1 MKYGLLD
8 LPSPLLT
15 AIDDGLDSLGLPAV
29 VRVLIYAAA
38 SAWLCMALYR
48 RLSRQSELAEL
59 ATASRALRR
68 ELADYDG
75 PFDGLMKR
83 VRKLLGL
90 SSRHLRLSF
99 LPAMLG
105 GLPLLLVLPWMSN
118 QFGLTVPAAGST
130 VTVTVESMESSAS
143 LPRWT
148 DSQASWNSETQG
160 WQVKWPEADQPIELR
175 NEGQVLLRLP
185 LEAPAS
191 IVHRRVPAFNW
202 LLGNP
207 AGYLPD
213 AAPMFA
219 LQLDLPTRQLH
230 RMGPDWLRG
239 WMAVYLIPM
248 VLLSLAFK
256 WRWKLQ

>member
-1 MKYGLLD
+1 MNYGLLD

-15 AIDDGLDSLGLPAV
+15 AIDDGLGSLGLPAV
-29 VRVLIYAAA
+29 VRLLLYAAA

-75 PFDGLMKR
+75 PFDGLMQR

-105 GLPLLLVLPWMSN
+105 GLPLLLALPWMSN
-118 QFGLTVPAAGST
+118 HFGLEMPAAGSA
-130 VTVTVESMESSAS
+130 VTVTIEGMESSAS

-148 DSQASWNSETQG
+148 DSQASWNSETKE
-160 WQVKWPEADQPIELR
+160 WQVRWPESEQPIELR
-175 NEGQVLLRLP
+175 DEGQVLLRLP

-213 AAPMFA
+213 TAPMFA
-219 LQLDLPTRQLH
+219 LHLNLPARHLH
-230 RMGPDWLRG
+230 SLGPQWLRG

-248 VLLSLAFK
+248 VLFSLVFK